1 MIVNS
6 NVEMKEYSNMKIGG
20 IAKELIFVENKEE
33 LVEIYNTRDRIY
45 LIGNGTNTLI
55 NDEYLDISF
64 VSLSKLNKIE
74 VIKKENEIT
83 FVRAYSGVDFDR
95 FISYMEE
102 NDLSGIEN
110 MSGIPGSFGGMTN
123 MNAGAYGTEL
133 FDVVEEVEIFEPENK
148 IIKTFKKSE
157 LNSKYRTTAIKE
169 NKWVVISTVL
179 KLTKGFNKEASL
191 DKYNQRKQKHPLN
204 LPNLGSTFKNPTGNF
219 AAQLISD
226 CGLKGYSVGEAQVSP
241 VHPNF
246 ITNMGNA
253 KFKDVLDVID
263 HVKNT
268 VKENTGI
275 QLETEIIILEK

>member
-6 NVEMKEYSNMKIGG
+6 NIEMKEYSNMKIGG

-74 VIKKENEIT
+74 VIKEENEIT

-148 IIKTFKKSE
+148 IIKTLKKSE

-226 CGLKGYSVGEAQVSP
+226 CGLKGYTVGEAQVSP

-253 KFKDVLDVID
+253 KFKDVLDVIE

>member
-6 NVEMKEYSNMKIGG
+6 NIEMKEYSNMKIGG

-226 CGLKGYSVGEAQVSP
+226 CGLKGYTVGEAQVSP

-253 KFKDVLDVID
+253 KFKDVLDVIE

-275 QLETEIIILEK
+275 QLETEIIILK

>member
-20 IAKELIFVENKEE
+20 IAKELIFIENKEE

-74 VIKKENEIT
+74 VIKQENEIT

-226 CGLKGYSVGEAQVSP
+226 CGLKGYTVGGAQVSP

-253 KFKDVLDVID
+253 KFKDVLDVIE
-263 HVKNT
+263 HVKKT

>member
-74 VIKKENEIT
+74 VIKQENEIT

-226 CGLKGYSVGEAQVSP
+226 CGLKGYTVGGAQVSP

-253 KFKDVLDVID
+253 KFKDVLDVIE

>member
-6 NVEMKEYSNMKIGG
+6 NIEMKEYSNMKIGG

-253 KFKDVLDVID
+253 KFKDVLDVIE
-263 HVKNT
+263 HVKKT

>member
-148 IIKTFKKSE
+148 IIKTLKKSE

-169 NKWVVISTVL
+169 NKWVVVSTVL

-226 CGLKGYSVGEAQVSP
+226 CGLKGYTVGEAQVSP

>member
-179 KLTKGFNKEASL
+179 QLTKGFNKEASL

-253 KFKDVLDVID
+253 KFKDVLDVIE

>member
-55 NDEYLDISF
+55 SDEYLDISF
-64 VSLSKLNKIE
+64 VSLSKLNNIE
-74 VIKKENEIT
+74 VIKKENGIT

-133 FDVVEEVEIFEPENK
+133 FDVVEEVEIFEPTTK
-148 IIKTFKKSE
+148 TIKTFKKSE
-157 LNSKYRTTAIKE
+157 LKSKYRTTAIKE

-179 KLTKGFNKEASL
+179 KLTKGFDKEASL

-226 CGLKGYSVGEAQVSP
+226 CGLKGYSVGGAQVSP
-241 VHPNF
+241 IHPNF

-253 KFKDVLDVID
+253 KFKDVLDVIE

-275 QLETEIIILEK
+275 QLETEIIILK

>member
-6 NVEMKEYSNMKIGG
+6 NIEMKEYSNMKIGG

-204 LPNLGSTFKNPTGNF
+204 LPNLGSTFKNPIGNF

-226 CGLKGYSVGEAQVSP
+226 CGLKGYSVGGAQVSP

-253 KFKDVLDVID
+253 KFKDVLDVIE

-275 QLETEIIILEK
+275 QLETEIIILK

>member
-6 NVEMKEYSNMKIGG
+6 NIEMKEYSNMKIGG

-226 CGLKGYSVGEAQVSP
+226 CGLNGYTVGEAQVSP

-253 KFKDVLDVID
+253 KFKDVLDVIE

-275 QLETEIIILEK
+275 QLETEIIILK

>member
-6 NVEMKEYSNMKIGG
+6 NIEMKEYSNMKIGG

-148 IIKTFKKSE
+148 IIKTLKKSE

-169 NKWVVISTVL
+169 NKWVVVSTVL

-191 DKYNQRKQKHPLN
+191 DKYNQRKQKHPLD

-253 KFKDVLDVID
+253 KFKDVLDVIE

>member
-6 NVEMKEYSNMKIGG
+6 NIEMKEYSNMKIGG

-74 VIKKENEIT
+74 VIKEENEIT

-204 LPNLGSTFKNPTGNF
+204 LPNLGSTFKNPTGNY

-226 CGLKGYSVGEAQVSP
+226 CGLKGYTVGEAQVSP

-253 KFKDVLDVID
+253 KFKDVLDVIE

-275 QLETEIIILEK
+275 QLETEIIILK

>member
-6 NVEMKEYSNMKIGG
+6 NIEMKEYSNMKIGG

-55 NDEYLDISF
+55 SDEYLDISF

-226 CGLKGYSVGEAQVSP
+226 CGLKGYTVGEAQVSP

-253 KFKDVLDVID
+253 KFKDVLDVIE

-275 QLETEIIILEK
+275 QLETEIIILK

>member
-6 NVEMKEYSNMKIGG
+6 NIEMKEYSNMKIGG

-74 VIKKENEIT
+74 VIKQENEIT

-148 IIKTFKKSE
+148 IIKTLKKSE

-226 CGLKGYSVGEAQVSP
+226 CGLKGYTVGGAQVSP

-253 KFKDVLDVID
+253 KFKDVLDVIE
-263 HVKNT
+263 HVKKT

>member
-6 NVEMKEYSNMKIGG
+6 NIEMKEYSNMKIGG

-148 IIKTFKKSE
+148 IIKTLKKSE

-253 KFKDVLDVID
+253 KFKDVLDVIE

-268 VKENTGI
+268 VKENKGI
-275 QLETEIIILEK
+275 QLETEIIILK

>member
-6 NVEMKEYSNMKIGG
+6 NIEMKEYSNMKIGG

-64 VSLSKLNKIE
+64 ISLSKLNKIE

-204 LPNLGSTFKNPTGNF
+204 LPNLGSTFKNPTGNY

-226 CGLKGYSVGEAQVSP
+226 CGLKGYTVGEAQVSP

-253 KFKDVLDVID
+253 KFKDVLDVIE

-275 QLETEIIILEK
+275 QLETEIIILK

>member
-6 NVEMKEYSNMKIGG
+6 NIEMKEYSNMKIGG

-226 CGLKGYSVGEAQVSP
+226 CGLKGYTVGGAQVSP

-253 KFKDVLDVID
+253 KFKDVLDVIE
-263 HVKNT
+263 HVKKT

>member
-6 NVEMKEYSNMKIGG
+6 NIEMKEYSNMKIGG

-226 CGLKGYSVGEAQVSP
+226 CGLKGYTVGGAQVSP

>member
-6 NVEMKEYSNMKIGG
+6 NIEMKEYSNMKIGG

-110 MSGIPGSFGGMTN
+110 MSGSFGGMTN

-148 IIKTFKKSE
+148 IIKTLKKSE

-226 CGLKGYSVGEAQVSP
+226 CGLKGYTVGEAQVSP

-253 KFKDVLDVID
+253 KFKDVLDVIE

-275 QLETEIIILEK
+275 QLETEIIILK

>member
-1 MIVNS
+1 MIIES
-6 NVEMKEYSNMKIGG
+6 NVSMREYSNMKIGG
-20 IAKELIFVENKEE
+20 IAKELIFIENKEE
-33 LVEIYNTRDRIY
+33 LAEVYNTRNRIY

-55 NDEYLDISF
+55 NDTYLDISF
-64 VSLSKLNKIE
+64 VSLSKLDKIE
-74 VIKKENEIT
+74 IIKEEEGIT

-95 FISYMEE
+95 FIAYMEE
-102 NDLSGIEN
+102 KDFSGIEN

-133 FDVVEEVEIFEPENK
+133 FDVVEEVEIFEPETK
-148 IIKTFKKSE
+148 TIKVFKKSE

-179 KLTKGFNKEASL
+179 KLTKGFDKEASQ

-204 LPNLGSTFKNPTGNF
+204 LPNLGSTFKNPVGNF

-226 CGLKGYSVGEAQVSP
+226 CGLKRYKVGEAHISP

-246 ITNMGNA
+246 ITNLGNA
-253 KFKDVLDVID
+253 KFMDVLDVIA
-263 HVKNT
+263 HVKKV
-268 VKENTGI
+268 VKENTGVE
-275 QLETEIIILEK
+275 LETENIILEN

>member
-6 NVEMKEYSNMKIGG
+6 NIEMKEYSNMKIGG

-226 CGLKGYSVGEAQVSP
+226 CGLKGYTVGGAQVSP

-246 ITNMGNA
+246 ITNMVNA
-253 KFKDVLDVID
+253 KFKDVLDVIE

>member
-74 VIKKENEIT
+74 VIKQENEIT

-226 CGLKGYSVGEAQVSP
+226 CGLKGYTVGGAQVSH
-241 VHPNF
+241 VHTNF
-246 ITNMGNA
+246 ITNM
-253 KFKDVLDVID
+253 
-263 HVKNT
+263 
-268 VKENTGI
+268 
-275 QLETEIIILEK
+275 

>member
-6 NVEMKEYSNMKIGG
+6 NIEMKEYSNMKIGG

-148 IIKTFKKSE
+148 IIKTLKKSE

-179 KLTKGFNKEASL
+179 KLTNGFNKEASL

-226 CGLKGYSVGEAQVSP
+226 CGLKGYTVGEAQVSP

-253 KFKDVLDVID
+253 KFKDVLDVIE

-275 QLETEIIILEK
+275 QLETEIIILK

>member
-6 NVEMKEYSNMKIGG
+6 NIEMKEYSNMKIGG

-226 CGLKGYSVGEAQVSP
+226 CGLKGYTVGEAQVSP
-241 VHPNF
+241 LHPNF

-253 KFKDVLDVID
+253 KFKDVLDVIE

>member
-6 NVEMKEYSNMKIGG
+6 NIEMKEYSNMKIGG

-148 IIKTFKKSE
+148 IIKTLKKSE

-226 CGLKGYSVGEAQVSP
+226 CGLKGYSVGGAQVSP

-253 KFKDVLDVID
+253 KFKDVLDVIE

-275 QLETEIIILEK
+275 QLETEIIILK

>member
-253 KFKDVLDVID
+253 KFKDVLDVIE